1 MSDRIEGLWVAMPTP
16 LAADGGVDHGR
27 LVRHAAWLMSE
38 GCVGLVP
45 FGTTG
50 EGTSFSASERLAA
63 VEALLASGVA
73 PGQICL
79 GAGFPAPP
87 DSVALIKAALG
98 LGLRH
103 VLVLPPY
110 FYRDV
115 DAQGIED
122 AFAGIIDA
130 VGDERLRMTLYHIPQ
145 VSGVAV
151 PAAAVAGLRARYG
164 VVVAGVKDSSADFPQ
179 FQAFRRAAPDV
190 AITVGNESDIG
201 RAVAEGGSGTICGM
215 VNVAPA
221 LVRAMFTDA
230 GAAGPMKAAVALM
243 SGSFVPTLRSILA
256 AQTGDAE
263 WARCRAPLRSVDPSV
278 GVRIAATLQGIV
290 ATAGALRGAA

>member
-1 MSDRIEGLWVAMPTP
+1 MSDRIEGLWVAMATP
-16 LAADGGVDHGR
+16 LAADGSVDHAG
-27 LVRHAAWLMSE
+27 LVRHARWLMHE

-50 EGTSFSASERLAA
+50 EGTSFSAPERLAA
-63 VEALLASGVA
+63 VEALLGAGVA

-79 GAGFPAPP
+79 GAGFPAVP

-110 FYRDV
+110 FYRDA
-115 DAQGIED
+115 DAEGIEA
-122 AFAGIIDA
+122 AFAAIVDG
-130 VGDERLRMTLYHIPQ
+130 VGDARLRMTLYHIPQ

-164 VVVAGVKDSSADFPQ
+164 AMLAGVKDSSADYPQ

-190 AITVGNESDIG
+190 AVVVGNEADIG
-201 RAVAEGGSGTICGM
+201 RALADGGAGTICGM

-221 LVRAMFTDA
+221 LVRAMFADPA
-230 GAAGPMKAAVALM
+230 AAGPMQAAIKLIT
-243 SGSFVPTLRSILA
+243 GPFVPTLRSILA
-256 AQTGDAE
+256 AQTGNAG
-263 WARCRAPLRSVDPSV
+263 WSRCRAPLQAADPAV
-278 GVRIAATLQGIV
+278 GIRIAAALQGI
-290 ATAGALRGAA
+290 G